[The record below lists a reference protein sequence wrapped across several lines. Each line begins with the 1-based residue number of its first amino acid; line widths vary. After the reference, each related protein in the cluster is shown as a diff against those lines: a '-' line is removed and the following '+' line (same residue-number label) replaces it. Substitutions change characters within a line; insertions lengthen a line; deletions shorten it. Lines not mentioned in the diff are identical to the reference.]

1 MNALGLIFSNIHD
14 NNVPEL
20 TMNRTVAAIPFGGRY
35 RLIDFPLSAMVNSG
49 ITHVGVI
56 TKRNYRSLMDHVG
69 SGKDWDLA
77 RRNGGFV
84 LLPPFGEKE
93 STSLYG
99 TRLEALKTVL
109 GFIMRCEEKYILLS
123 DSNAVYSVDYTPMF
137 RQHELSGADITMLY
151 CKKQSADISGT
162 NNVVLKL
169 DREGNVK
176 EILTDPRMQGT
187 VNLYGNIILMKKDL
201 LVSIVSD
208 AVAHGQ
214 RHFIKDMIVN
224 QLGEL
229 KIMGYR
235 HDGYFEEISSLTRF
249 YKVNLG
255 LLDRKVMQ
263 KLFGGAEIYTK
274 VKDSAPTVYGEN
286 AIVKNSLISD
296 GCVIEGEVYNSV
308 LYRGVKVG
316 RGTVIRDSVIMKNTF
331 TGENVTLNC
340 VVTDKNVVVRDKRVL
355 SGADTHPFYIS
366 KDTII

>member
-109 GFIMRCEEKYILLS
+109 GFIQRCEEKYIILS
-123 DSNAVYSVDYTPMF
+123 DSNAVYSVDFTPMF
-137 RQHELSGADITMLY
+137 RQHEEKGSDITMLY
-151 CKKQSADISGT
+151 YKKRSSDIFGT
-162 NNVVLKL
+162 NNVILKL
-169 DREGNVK
+169 DKDDNVK
-176 EILTDPRMQGT
+176 EILTDPRTQGT
-187 VNLYGNIILMKKDL
+187 VNMYGNIILMKRDL

-208 AVAHGQ
+208 AIAHGQ

-224 QLGEL
+224 QLDNL
-229 KIMGYR
+229 KIAGYR
-235 HDGYFEEISSLTRF
+235 HDGYFEEITSLTRF

-255 LLDRKVMQ
+255 LLDRKVMS

-286 AIVKNSLISD
+286 SIVKNSLVSD
-296 GCVIEGEVYNSV
+296 GCIIEGEVYNSV

-316 RGTVIRDSVIMKNTF
+316 RGTVIRDSVIMKGTF

-340 VVTDKNVVVRDKRVL
+340 VVTDKNVVIRDRRTL
-355 SGADTHPFYIS
+355 SGADTHPFYIP

>member
-1 MNALGLIFSNIHD
+1 MNAVGLIFSNIHD

-109 GFIMRCEEKYILLS
+109 GFIMRCEEKYIILS
-123 DSNAVYSVDYTPMF
+123 DANAVYSADYTPMF
-137 RQHELSGADITMLY
+137 RQHEESGADITMLY
-151 CKKQSADISGT
+151 YKKHSSEISGT
-162 NNVVLKL
+162 NNVILKL
-169 DREGNVK
+169 DKSDNVK
-176 EILTDPRMQGT
+176 EILTDPRMQDT
-187 VNLYGNIILMKKDL
+187 VNLYGNIILMKRTL

-208 AVAHGQ
+208 AIARGQ
-214 RHFIKDMIVN
+214 RHFIKDMIVK
-224 QLGEL
+224 QLGDL
-229 KIMGYR
+229 KIVGYR
-235 HDGYFEEISSLTRF
+235 HDGYFEEISSLRRF

-255 LLDRKVMQ
+255 LLDRNVMN
-263 KLFGGAEIYTK
+263 KLFGGSEIYTK
-274 VKDSAPTVYGEN
+274 VKDSAPTVYGEK
-286 AIVKNSLISD
+286 AVVKNSLISD

-316 RGTVIRDSVIMKNTF
+316 RGTVIRDSVVMKGTF

-340 VVTDKNVVVRDKRVL
+340 VVTDKNVVVRDGRTL
-355 SGADTHPFYIS
+355 SGADTHPFYIP